1 MATNNNDYI
10 FVQGS
15 STATIDGLGGDDVFV
30 ISPYFV
36 TEGQTVS
43 ISDTQGANTIQ
54 LVGGLTITSSIV
66 EAEGLRLTLS
76 NDAVITVFGA
86 NNFTYNVGGN
96 DSAGIAG
103 VDKDFTTFASENLGV
118 VVPAAGEAAAT
129 GGEAE
134 FNEDGTSTT
143 PEADTYALTA
153 DAATVD
159 EGASA
164 TFSLDT
170 NLAEGT
176 EVAYT
181 ISGDVDAAD
190 VDGGLT
196 GTATVDADG
205 DATITVGLVED
216 VSTDE
221 GAETLTVTVDAD
233 PATTADVT
241 VNDTSMTTT
250 FTLTTDAA
258 ATPEGVAK
266 VFTVEANQPVT
277 EDTVVTFNVQAG
289 DETAADQG
297 TTLTNMNDFAGG
309 TFAEQTATIAA
320 GETTATFEVTGA
332 NDGIT
337 EYNETYSVSV
347 DVAGETL
354 TAEGTLT
361 DGAGTYR
368 LTTGVDEAPDFTG
381 TDYDDTFKA
390 QNDGTDDQWTP
401 LDALDGGLGNDEFQF
416 VTTADFNAIPGSTS
430 LDNIEIMT
438 VRASG
443 EFFVDVADNT
453 LVIGD
458 ELDFSSFT
466 DLTAFNV
473 TTGVDVGVKVA
484 DTTALNF
491 SGVTGAIIADG
502 GASQTVNTA
511 GEAVTLG
518 ATTPTEGA
526 ISVTHTDQAAAIAID
541 GGSDVTVVATSD
553 DTAGTITVGDTTA
566 GNVAAYM
573 PTGAITVTQNFE
585 DDATAGDTA
594 GAITVEGGT
603 SIDITVN
610 ANSAAKTSADDNN
623 LKVGIITATG
633 YDNTT
638 AVTIT
643 QNENITVETT
653 DAAGGSTETASV
665 QFGVLKEG
673 DALTIDLNNNGTAE
687 PATELTFVAAKDLT
701 AAEVAE
707 AFAGL
712 TNLDT
717 QDAGGP
723 TANGYFTG
731 ALANWTSA
739 DASGDT
745 VVFTHT
751 TANTN
756 FVTDFDTVLTNTS
769 GSSTDAIVTIT
780 DGAAVTTA
788 ADTSL
793 NKVAFGKVVVADDGT
808 DSLTTVTIDGYAAT
822 STLAS
827 DALTTLSLANSQD
840 TAGSVVGTMDV
851 TTAATTLDL
860 TVNDVDG
867 AVDLDK
873 GSNNTLQTLTVNAI
887 ETASVM
893 GLEVSGAETIKSM
906 TINAD
911 VDLTITA
918 GTTLDDA
925 LETVDINGAGA
936 VDVSTNFAGAVKL
949 NSFDASGNSGGVTA
963 TVEVDTDATLTGDL
977 DEYVFSSGND
987 HVDLSDGNGT
997 GIVDV
1002 KVTLGDGDDIV
1013 DLTTNIDNAT
1023 AMIDGGAG
1031 TDTLGMEADEA
1042 EDATVAST
1050 LEANISNFEKL
1061 KLGNALAQET
1071 VDLDNLDDISYV
1083 IAGSADGTAQTDT
1096 VTLVQTAADTDDVL
1110 TVTVN
1115 GVAFTYNTVNGE
1127 NVTNHATAMVSLINA
1142 DTSLHVTASNVAG
1155 VLSVV
1160 SDFEGIPISVSS
1172 TFVNGA
1178 GTDNQSATAANLT
1191 PNAAGLTLNNM
1202 AAGGTLELTTDNAN
1216 EAIDVNLTDATGT
1229 TDVFNVVTKVVAADL
1244 DFGALDLTDIETIN
1258 INADD
1263 TATTA
1268 VDTATLH
1275 LYANEVKTINV
1286 DGDSNLTLTLDNRT
1300 DELTLLDASDLTGAL
1315 TATTNGTV
1323 SQTINGGSGAD
1334 VLTAAGSQDILTG
1347 GAGADTLTGADLTS
1361 LTGGEGN
1368 DIFVINA
1375 PSNINAYSTVE
1386 DFTTGDKIDLANDS
1400 VFASSKIVL
1409 AGNATFTDYANATV
1423 KSIDDNAQ
1431 DAAWFQF
1438 GDNTYIIQSGDA
1450 AADDFVNGTDSIIE
1464 IHGVVDLGTASYN
1477 QTVGTIECA

>member
-258 ATPEGVAK
+258 ATPEGVAH
-266 VFTVEANQPVT
+266 VFTVEANQAVT

-289 DETAADQG
+289 NDSGAAQG
-297 TTLTNMNDFAGG
+297 TTLTNMNDFADG
-309 TFAEQTATIAA
+309 TFAAQTATIAA
-320 GETTATFEVTGA
+320 GETSVTFDVTGA
-332 NDGIT
+332 NDGIP
-337 EYNETYSVSV
+337 EYDETYSVSAE
-347 DVAGETL
+347 VAGETKI
-354 TAEGTLT
+354 AEGTLT
-361 DGAGTYR
+361 DGAGSYR

-443 EFFVDVADNT
+443 EFFVDVAADNT
-453 LVIGD
+453 LAIDD

-518 ATTPTEGA
+518 DTTPTEGA

-553 DTAGTITVGDTTA
+553 DAAGTIKVGDTSA
-566 GNVAAYM
+566 GNVAADM
-573 PTGAITVTQNFE
+573 PTGAISVTQNFE
-585 DDATAGDTA
+585 DDATVGDIA
-594 GAITVEGGT
+594 GAVTVEGGT
-603 SIDITVN
+603 TIDITVN
-610 ANSAAKTSADDNN
+610 ANSAADASDDDND
-623 LKVGIITATG
+623 LTVGALTATG
-633 YDNTT
+633 YNNTT
-638 AVTIT
+638 EVTVT
-643 QNENITVETT
+643 QNENITQETS
-653 DAAGGSTETASV
+653 DAVGGSTETASV

-673 DALTIDLNNNGTAE
+673 DALTIDLNDNGAVNVG
-687 PATELTFVAAKDLT
+687 ELTFTAAKDLT

-707 AFAGL
+707 VFAGL
-712 TNLDT
+712 TDLDT
-717 QDAGGP
+717 QDAGGF
-723 TANGYFTG
+723 TENGYYTG
-731 ALANWTSA
+731 ALANWTSG

-745 VVFTHT
+745 VVFTY
-751 TANTN
+751 TAANINYATA
-756 FVTDFDTVLTNTS
+756 FDTVLTDTS
-769 GSSTDAIVTIT
+769 GNSTDAIVTIT

-788 ADTSL
+788 ADESL
-793 NKVAFGKVVVADDGT
+793 NHVVFGQVVVADGGT
-808 DSLTTVTIDGYAAT
+808 DSLTTVTIDGYADS

-840 TAGSVVGTMDV
+840 TAGSAAGTMDV
-851 TTAATTLDL
+851 TTAATSLDL

-867 AVDLDK
+867 DVNLDTGGATITTLNLTAETEASVFGLTANAVT
-873 GSNNTLQTLTVNAI
+873 NLTVDAEVGLDI
-887 ETASVM
+887 GAGSTITK
-893 GLEVSGAETIKSM
+893 LEVV
-906 TINAD
+906 D
-911 VDLTITA
+911 V
-918 GTTLDDA
+918 
-925 LETVDINGAGA
+925 NGAGA
-936 VDVSTNFAGAVKL
+936 VDFDDISGSVAL
-949 NSFDASGNSGGVTA
+949 DSFDASGNSGGVTA
-963 TVEVDTDATLTGDL
+963 TVEVDDVTLTGDL

-987 HVDLSDGNGT
+987 HVDLKASTGT
-997 GIVDV
+997 AVDV
-1002 KVTLGDGDDIV
+1002 KVTTGDGDDIV
-1013 DLTTNIDNAT
+1013 DLTGIIDNAG
-1023 AMIDGGAG
+1023 ALIDAGAG
-1031 TDTLGMEADEA
+1031 TDTLGMVAAEA
-1042 EDATVAST
+1042 EDATAAST
-1050 LEANISNFEKL
+1050 LEANINSFEKL
-1061 KLGNALAQET
+1061 KLGNAAVQET
-1071 VDLDNLDDISYV
+1071 VNLDNLDDIDYV
-1083 IAGSADGTAQTDT
+1083 IAGSADGTAQTQTVSVTDGTNDAGDVYT
-1096 VTLVQTAADTDDVL
+1096 VTINGTDFTYTALGTEANDKAVADAIVALINADATLYVTAGAGTGTAPSVFTL
-1110 TVTVN
+1110 TSDYD
-1115 GVAFTYNTVNGE
+1115 GVAFT
-1127 NVTNHATAMVSLINA
+1127 TAVSLTDIGTVDSA
-1142 DTSLHVTASNVAG
+1142 LTTAAG
-1155 VLSVV
+1155 V
-1160 SDFEGIPISVSS
+1160 
-1172 TFVNGA
+1172 A
-1178 GTDNQSATAANLT
+1178 
-1191 PNAAGLTLNNM
+1191 NAAGLTLDNM
-1202 AAGGTLELTTDNAN
+1202 AAGGTLELTTANAG
-1216 EAIDVNLTDATGT
+1216 EAMDVNLIDASGT
-1229 TDVFNVVTKVVAADL
+1229 ADVFNVVTDVVLADL

-1258 INADD
+1258 ITADD
-1263 TATTA
+1263 TDTA
-1268 VDTATLH
+1268 AAVNTATLH

-1300 DELTLLDASDLTGAL
+1300 DELTLLDASDLTGIL

-1323 SQTINGGSGAD
+1323 SQTITGGSGND
-1334 VLTAAGSQDILTG
+1334 VLTAAGSQDTLTG
-1347 GAGADTLTGADLTS
+1347 GLGADTLTGADLTS
-1361 LTGGEGN
+1361 MTGGDGN
-1368 DIFVINA
+1368 DTFVINA

-1386 DFTTGDKIDLANDS
+1386 DFSTGDKIDLADGS
-1400 VFASSKIVL
+1400 VFAASEIVL

-1423 KSIDDNAQ
+1423 KSVDDNAQ

-1438 GDNTYIIQSGDA
+1438 GDNTYIIQSGDD

-1464 IHGVVDLGTASYN
+1464 IHGIVDLGTGASYN